1 MIVSILKE
9 NIDLIPILNQI
20 IQEKKNISYKEN
32 IKVLSLKQFLE
43 FSGLSGK
50 KHTLSKEELIILSKI
65 NEYVDLAND
74 ALSSDKKLNKLVES
88 EKDYRELLKNFN

>member
-1 MIVSILKE
+1 MILLK
-9 NIDLIPILNQI
+9 
-20 IQEKKNISYKEN
+20 
-32 IKVLSLKQFLE
+32 
-43 FSGLSGK
+43 
-50 KHTLSKEELIILSKI
+50 LSKEELIILSNI